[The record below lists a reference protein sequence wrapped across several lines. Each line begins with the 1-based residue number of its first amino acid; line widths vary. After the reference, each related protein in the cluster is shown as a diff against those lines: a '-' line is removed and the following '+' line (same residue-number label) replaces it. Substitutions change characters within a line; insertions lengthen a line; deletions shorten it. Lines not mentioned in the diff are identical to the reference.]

1 MEFWLAQVTEI
12 PVAIDQLA
20 AEARLAFVPGAMQR
34 LARRPVAENQLA
46 QAKRKRVGPVVPAW
60 QSDRPALV
68 FAAPAGQLSIPWR
81 A

>member
-12 PVAIDQLA
+12 PVMIDQLA
-20 AEARLAFVPGAMQR
+20 AEARLALVPGAIQR

-46 QAKRKRVGPVVPAW
+46 QAKRKRVGPVVPAL

-68 FAAPAGQLSIPWR
+68 FAAPAGQSSIPWR

>member
-1 MEFWLAQVTEI
+1 MDFWLAPVTEI
-12 PVAIDQLA
+12 PVMIDQLA
-20 AEARLAFVPGAMQR
+20 AEARLALVPGLTQR

-46 QAKRKRVGPVVPAW
+46 QAKRERLWPAVPAW

-68 FAAPAGQLSIPWR
+68 FAAPAGQPSIPWR

>member
-1 MEFWLAQVTEI
+1 MEFWLAPVTEI

-20 AEARLAFVPGAMQR
+20 AEARLVLVPGAMQR
-34 LARRPVAENQLA
+34 LARRSVAENQLA
-46 QAKRKRVGPVVPAW
+46 QAKRERLGPAVPAR

-68 FAAPAGQLSIPWR
+68 FAAPAGQLSIPWH

>member
-12 PVAIDQLA
+12 PVVIDQFA
-20 AEARLAFVPGAMQR
+20 AEARLALVPGAIQR
-34 LARRPVAENQLA
+34 LARRPVAENQ
-46 QAKRKRVGPVVPAW
+46 QAKRKRLGPVVPAW

>member
-1 MEFWLAQVTEI
+1 MEFWLAPVTEI
-12 PVAIDQLA
+12 PVMIDQLA
-20 AEARLAFVPGAMQR
+20 AEARLALVPGAIQR

-60 QSDRPALV
+60 QSDRLALV
-68 FAAPAGQLSIPWR
+68 FAAPAGQPSIPWR